1 MEAREEHHP
10 AVVSRASMVIA
21 ALSTVVEWYDFTLYL
36 YFATV
41 LSRVFFGGGENSLLA
56 TLGGFAVS
64 YAMRPLG
71 AIVFGHIGDRI
82 GRQRTLLLSMMLMTV
97 AMLATALLPG
107 YAAIGPAAGV
117 LLVLLRC
124 FMAFSVGGEY
134 TGVVA
139 YLLEGAR
146 EDRRGLVTSL
156 ASAASEVGA
165 LLAVALSA
173 LTVGV
178 MGAAHL
184 DAWGWRI
191 PFLAGAALA
200 GGVWFARSTMQE
212 SPDFLRQVRQRS
224 VPASPLRHTVARHRP
239 ALLRTFAVSALG
251 SITYYV
257 GITYVP
263 VFLSSSGILAEG
275 RSLAIST
282 LAAVA
287 VILVTPL
294 AGALSDRVGRR
305 PVLVWL
311 ALGSL
316 ALPLAMFALM
326 AGGGEVAIAIGAVVL
341 ACLAGGVSA
350 VGAPATAEQF
360 PGEGRLSGL
369 ALGVTV
375 ATVFFG
381 GLTPFLAELLVRQT
395 GWTAIPGAM
404 IAVVA
409 LAVLPVLLTMPET
422 QPARQTAR
430 ADSDASRQAPPSALM
445 NGSRK
450 PR

>member
-1 MEAREEHHP
+1 MTAQPGTAEISRSSM
-10 AVVSRASMVIA
+10 AVA

-41 LSRVFFGGGENSLLA
+41 LSRVFFGGGANSLLA
-56 TLGGFAVS
+56 TLAGFAIS

-71 AIVFGHIGDRI
+71 AVVFGHIGDRI
-82 GRQRTLLLSMMLMTV
+82 GRRRTLLWSMMLMTL
-97 AMLATALLPG
+97 AMLATALLPSH
-107 YAAIGPAAGV
+107 ASIGSSAGV
-117 LLVLLRC
+117 LLLLLRC

-146 EDRRGLVTSL
+146 QDRRGLITSL
-156 ASAASEVGA
+156 ASAASEIGA
-165 LLAVALSA
+165 LLAVGVSA
-173 LTVGV
+173 LTVSA
-178 MGAAHL
+178 MSTAQL

-191 PFLAGAALA
+191 PFFVGAALA
-200 GGVWFARSTMQE
+200 GCVWIARSTMEE
-212 SPDFLRQVRQRS
+212 SPDFVRQVEQHT
-224 VPASPLRHTVARHRP
+224 VPESPLGLTLANHRP
-239 ALLRTFAVSALG
+239 ALFRTFAISALG

-263 VFLSSSGILAEG
+263 AFLSSSGILAEE
-275 RSLAIST
+275 RSLWLST

-311 ALGSL
+311 AVASMLLPWGMFEWMTRGAEVDIALG
-316 ALPLAMFALM
+316 
-326 AGGGEVAIAIGAVVL
+326 AIVL

-369 ALGVTV
+369 ALGVTM
-375 ATVFFG
+375 ATAIFG
-381 GLTPFLAELLVRQT
+381 GLTPFLAELLIATT
-395 GWTAIPGAM
+395 GWKVIPGVM

-409 LAVLPVLLTMPET
+409 LLVLPVLVRMPET
-422 QPARQTAR
+422 RPQSASTLVQGDR
-430 ADSDASRQAPPSALM
+430 A
-445 NGSRK
+445 
-450 PR
+450 

>member
-1 MEAREEHHP
+1 MSPTEKPSAPEIPR
-10 AVVSRASMVIA
+10 SSMVVA

-41 LSRVFFGGGENSLLA
+41 LSRVFFGGGDTSLLA
-56 TLGGFAVS
+56 TLAGFAIA
-64 YAMRPLG
+64 YGMRPLG
-71 AIVFGHIGDRI
+71 AMVFGHVGDRI
-82 GRQRTLLLSMMLMTV
+82 GRQRTLLLSMMLMTL
-97 AMLATALLPG
+97 AMLATALLPDR
-107 YAAIGPAAGV
+107 AAIGPAAGGF
-117 LLVLLRC
+117 LLLLRC

-146 EDRRGLVTSL
+146 ADRRGLITSL

-165 LLAVALSA
+165 LLAVAVSA
-173 LTVGV
+173 LTVGA
-178 MGAAHL
+178 MSTAQL

-191 PFLAGAALA
+191 PFFVGALLAGS
-200 GGVWFARSTMQE
+200 VWIARSTMEE
-212 SPDFLRQVRQRS
+212 SPEFLRQVEQKTIP
-224 VPASPLRHTVARHRP
+224 VSPLSHVLAHHRP
-239 ALLRTFAVSALG
+239 ALARTFAISALG

-263 VFLSSSGILAEG
+263 AFLSSSHILAEG
-275 RSLAIST
+275 RSLWLST

-294 AGALSDRVGRR
+294 AGALSDRVGRK

-311 ALGSL
+311 CIAGVL
-316 ALPLAMFALM
+316 LPLSMFGLM
-326 AGGGEVAIAIGAVVL
+326 AGGGEINIAGGAIAL

-375 ATVFFG
+375 ATAIFG
-381 GLTPFLAELLVRQT
+381 GLTPFLAELLIQRT
-395 GWTAIPGAM
+395 GWTAVPGAM
-404 IAVVA
+404 IAAVA
-409 LAVLPVLLTMPET
+409 LFVLPVLLTMPET
-422 QPARQTAR
+422 RPRR
-430 ADSDASRQAPPSALM
+430 VGDDAGANDFL
-445 NGSRK
+445 GSG
-450 PR
+450 